1 MPYAKT
7 GLRKEKRGLREGMRA
22 AGLDYRQ
29 IATELARVYKL
40 RPRAAW
46 REAYGWS
53 LRDAAYQINDFR
65 GHVGLDPRGLSG
77 MTSAHLS
84 EYENW
89 PGYGEAPSGRK
100 PTPYLLAVL
109 AAIYGC
115 QVSDLVDLADREHFA
130 KADLLVIDTYS
141 RPPVDSADSARNCAG
156 CGESLSRYNNDD
168 RCQACVSSRRGGNG
182 GDLVNGAAARLP
194 YWARR
199 LAELRRSRMWSPA
212 DLACEL
218 KKLRDGLP
226 AVRSLAHMVQ
236 ADWESGKHCPGPRY
250 RLLLAAVF
258 NVDER
263 DIFGDTTGAIAEPDD
278 EERIILAARHPRR
291 DDLGIVD
298 AIPLHPAASDL
309 MPDPDLVARITS
321 ALEDESRAD
330 PALVSWLETCL
341 AEHRRVEDS
350 IGSGPLVDIISSQ
363 LSTVVR
369 FARQARSH
377 LTDRIVDLG
386 AQYAQFMAWL
396 AADQKNRAAA
406 LSWYDRSHDWAME
419 AGDANMAATTLS
431 MKAHLAWSV
440 GDSMRCV
447 RLGEAA
453 RWNDDRTSPGVQG
466 MAAQMVARG
475 HAIGSDSD
483 NAHRGIDEAQSLIAT
498 AAEHPEDE
506 PPWMYFYGETW
517 FTAQRGM
524 IETELAERGK
534 GEPQYAVALLE
545 RALSDLPESYRRDR
559 AWYGTMLARAHVA
572 ADNYDAAIGIGIK
585 FAPDAVA
592 VNKYAVDE
600 LKRLSATLN
609 KRGVRQVLDLF
620 DALSDGH

>member
-1 MPYAKT
+1 MPYART
-7 GLRKEKRGLREGMRA
+7 GLRKEKRELREGMRA
-22 AGLDYRQ
+22 TGLDYRQ
-29 IATELARVYKL
+29 IASEFARVYKL

-53 LRDAAYQINDFR
+53 LQDAADKINAYR
-65 GHVGLDPRGLSG
+65 GNVGLDPRGLSG

-89 PGYGEAPSGRK
+89 PGCGETSSGRK

-109 AAIYGC
+109 AAIYDC
-115 QVSDLVDLADREHFA
+115 QVSDLIDLADREHFL

-141 RPPVDSADSARNCAG
+141 RPPV
-156 CGESLSRYNNDD
+156 
-168 RCQACVSSRRGGNG
+168 NG
-182 GDLVNGAAARLP
+182 TAARLP
-194 YWARR
+194 YRARR
-199 LAELRRSRMWSPA
+199 LAELRRSRAWSPA

-226 AVRSLAHMVQ
+226 SVRSLAHMILM
-236 ADWESGKHCPGPRY
+236 DWETGKHCPGPRY

-263 DIFGDTTGAIAEPDD
+263 DIFGETAGTVAEPDD

-291 DDLGIVD
+291 YYPEVVD
-298 AIPLHPAASDL
+298 AIPLHPAAADL
-309 MPDPDLVARITS
+309 MPDPDLLARITS

-330 PALVSWLETCL
+330 LAIVSWLEICL
-341 AEHRRVEDS
+341 AEHRRVEDT
-350 IGSGPLVDIISSQ
+350 IGSGPLVDIIGSQ

-369 FARQARSH
+369 FARQARSP
-377 LTDRIVDLG
+377 LTERIVDLG

-466 MAAQMVARG
+466 MAAQMIARG

-483 NAHRGIDEAQSLIAT
+483 NAHRGIDQAQALIAT

-559 AWYGTMLARAHVA
+559 AWYGAMLARAHAA
-572 ADNYDAAIGIGIK
+572 ADNYDAAVGIGLR

-592 VNKYAVDE
+592 VNKHAVDE

-609 KRGVRQVLDLF
+609 KRGVRQAFDLS
-620 DALSDGH
+620 DALSGGH